1 MRMSRRP
8 PPYEALAPSEPARPR
23 PPPSSTPCPIGGGA
37 TAPIR
42 AEAAQ
47 SGHHPTSVQGM
58 PRSTA
63 SSHGYP
69 QVTPR
74 HRRRPRRHGRGKSL
88 DAATA
93 PVVSF
98 LQNPQLMQSIDYGM
112 SNIQG
117 LMVATGSES
126 PVVVVLSGSMEPG
139 FKRYLLIGALGL
151 LAITSKESRLRS
163 SPATPTAAEGRV
175 RAPRVR
181 EDEPEK
187 STSRHN
193 SRSPCYEDS
202 TGNAT
207 ATSLQQSV
215 PTLSPKVATDDE
227 ATPSAAPGAHPRRH
241 RDLLIIQDTSA
252 PRQLSHDAEAQW
264 RSTTHVPYNEAA
276 APTHEADT
284 TQESATTLPP
294 ETVCIVKSIDP
305 GHRDTNVG
313 GPLRRHSAQR
323 QRHGHPP
330 LMAFILSKPQ
340 R

>member
-98 LQNPQLMQSIDYGM
+98 LQNPQLMQY
-112 SNIQG
+112 NIHMLQEICLLELQQLEG

-151 LAITSKESRLRS
+151 LAITSKE
-163 SPATPTAAEGRV
+163 
-175 RAPRVR
+175 
-181 EDEPEK
+181 
-187 STSRHN
+187 
-193 SRSPCYEDS
+193 
-202 TGNAT
+202 
-207 ATSLQQSV
+207 
-215 PTLSPKVATDDE
+215 
-227 ATPSAAPGAHPRRH
+227 
-241 RDLLIIQDTSA
+241 
-252 PRQLSHDAEAQW
+252 
-264 RSTTHVPYNEAA
+264 
-276 APTHEADT
+276 
-284 TQESATTLPP
+284 
-294 ETVCIVKSIDP
+294 
-305 GHRDTNVG
+305 
-313 GPLRRHSAQR
+313 
-323 QRHGHPP
+323 
-330 LMAFILSKPQ
+330 
-340 R
+340 